1 MILTIDGNI
10 NRYYV
15 QTLCM
20 VYFPGAT
27 FSESEQP
34 GVDVPEVN
42 VRLYRE
48 DDVVSSVATIRIGEK
63 KTTAGGHY
71 KVTEGSSS
79 DRAGKIAVG
88 RALFAAGKEFF
99 SYVPPWGI
107 LTGVRPAKV
116 ATELILKGN
125 GIRNS
130 RAILRDEYFVNP
142 RKAALAVSVAS
153 TEMKLTSRLPDNLCS
168 VYISIPFC
176 PSRCAYC
183 SFVSYTS
190 KRLLSLIPEY
200 LVKLTAEIHRM
211 FETIR
216 HLGLRVRTVYIGGG
230 TPTTLDAAQ
239 LRMLLEQ
246 IAAETDTSALEEYT
260 LESGRPDT
268 IDAEKLRIAREL
280 GVTRISVNPQS
291 LCEEVLRG
299 IGRSHT
305 VDDFFRAYEIA
316 EQSGIPIINSD
327 LIVGLPGDTFPT
339 FAYTYDKILELSPAN
354 VTVHTFCIKKSADI
368 LHSGENVYSIHG
380 GDAGKC
386 VDYSQIRAEQT
397 GYIPYYMYRQKN
409 TVGNYENVGFAKPG
423 TEGLYNIYMMEEVHS
438 IFAAGAGAVS
448 KLVDYVPETEGKSVI
463 RRLFNPKYPYASLRA
478 DTAGEMRTATEELL
492 SGAGADLTKNEEAMK
507 SFFVFC
513 LFLIAVQLGE
523 FGLHGGVVAC
533 QAFDAQVLRLVVG
546 QSQIVFRFGEILFD
560 LLEMFDGLIDL
571 LNGLAKFLTC

>member
-1 MILTIDGNI
+1 MKVIIDGAI
-10 NRYYV
+10 NVYYV

-20 VYFPGAT
+20 IYFPGT
-27 FSESEQP
+27 KFSEDEEITPETPILHLKLNESDEAVTAEATLQLGDRTVTASHTTP
-34 GVDVPEVN
+34 FVPE
-42 VRLYRE
+42 R
-48 DDVVSSVATIRIGEK
+48 
-63 KTTAGGHY
+63 TAERTR
-71 KVTEGSSS
+71 KL
-79 DRAGKIAVG
+79 AVG
-88 RALFAAGKEFF
+88 GAVTKACGDMLDYNP
-99 SYVPPWGI
+99 SWGM
-107 LTGVRPAKV
+107 LTGVRPSKV
-116 ATELILKGN
+116 ATQLLN
-125 GIRNS
+125 HGIP
-130 RAILRDEYFVNP
+130 RDEVERQLAGEYFVIP
-142 RKAALAVSVAS
+142 KKAALATEVACNEKKIIG
-153 TEMKLTSRLPDNLCS
+153 TPGKKDCS

-176 PSRCAYC
+176 PTRCAYC

-200 LVKLTAEIHRM
+200 LIKLNAEIHRM

-246 IAAETDTSALEEYT
+246 IASETDTSALEEYT

-291 LCEEVLRG
+291 LCQEVLEG

-316 EQSGIPIINSD
+316 EQSGIPVINSD

-339 FAYTYDKILELSPAN
+339 FSYTYDKILELAPAN
-354 VTVHTFCIKKSADI
+354 VTVHTFCVKKSADI

-386 VDYSQIRAEQT
+386 VDYSQIRAEQM

-423 TEGLYNIYMMEEVHS
+423 TEGLYNIYMMEEIHS

-448 KLVDYVPETEGKSVI
+448 KLVDYVPETEGKSFI
-463 RRLFNPKYPYASLRA
+463 RRLFNPKYPYEYLRA
-478 DTAGEMRTATEELL
+478 DTAGEMRTATEDFYRE
-492 SGAGADLTKNEEAMK
+492 
-507 SFFVFC
+507 
-513 LFLIAVQLGE
+513 
-523 FGLHGGVVAC
+523 
-533 QAFDAQVLRLVVG
+533 R
-546 QSQIVFRFGEILFD
+546 
-560 LLEMFDGLIDL
+560 GLI
-571 LNGLAKFLTC
+571 